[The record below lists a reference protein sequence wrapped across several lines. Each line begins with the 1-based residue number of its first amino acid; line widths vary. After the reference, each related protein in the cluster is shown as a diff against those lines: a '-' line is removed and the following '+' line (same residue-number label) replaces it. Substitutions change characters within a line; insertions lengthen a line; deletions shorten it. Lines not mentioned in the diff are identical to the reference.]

1 MKWNELTLW
10 QYQQLMPIITKPN
23 KDWTE
28 LDKEVKLLCIVT
40 GLTEYQI
47 DSLSIEDLKELR
59 KDLAFLDEPIEGKP
73 IDYITTNGKRYRINY
88 DIKNMPSARYIESK
102 VFSTDTL
109 GNLHKIAASMV
120 IPQKRNWF
128 GKWIDD
134 NYDASKHEEYAA
146 DMQEANFIH
155 VYHSLVFFYQVYR
168 NWIEVTRD
176 YMKGEMTTAG
186 MTTQQADSVLSLLCE
201 STGGIIPSN
210 LLPNTKISE
219 LQKLLKLKPLNF

>member
-10 QYQQLMPIITKPN
+10 QYQQLMPIMTNPN

-28 LDKEVKLLCIVT
+28 LDKEVKLLCVIT

-47 DSLSIEDLKELR
+47 DSLNIEDLKELR

-73 IDYITTNGKRYRINY
+73 VDYITTNGKRYRMNY

-102 VFSTDTL
+102 VFSKDTL

-120 IPQKRNWF
+120 IPQKKNWY

-134 NYDASKHEEYAA
+134 KYDASRHEEYST

-168 NWIEVTRD
+168 NWIEVSRD
-176 YMKGEMTTAG
+176 YMKVEMMKSG
-186 MTTQQADSVLSLLCE
+186 MTTEQADSVLLLLCE
-201 STGGIIPSN
+201 SMDGIIPPN

-219 LQKLLKLKPLNF
+219 LQKLLK

>member
-1 MKWNELTLW
+1 MKWNNLTLW
-10 QYQQLMPIITKPN
+10 QYQQLMPILTNPEN
-23 KDWTE
+23 DWTE
-28 LDKEVKLLCIVT
+28 LDKEVKQLAVIS

-73 IDYITTNGKRYRINY
+73 VDFIVVNGRRYRMNY
-88 DIKNMPSARYIESK
+88 DIKNMPAARYIESK
-102 VFSTDTL
+102 VFSKDTL

-120 IPQKRNWF
+120 IPQKKTWF

-134 NYDASKHEEYAA
+134 KYDASKHEDYAA

-168 NWIEVTRD
+168 NWIEVSRD
-176 YMKGEMTTAG
+176 FMKTEMMKAG
-186 MTTQQADSVLSLLCE
+186 MTATQADSVVLLLCE
-201 STGGIIPSN
+201 STGGIIPPN

-219 LQKLLKLKPLNF
+219 IQKLLK